1 MKTRNR
7 YIALGASIIAILAV
21 MYFFS
26 DIVAY
31 VLIAWVLS
39 MIGQPLMSF
48 FRRNLKFGKFQA
60 GPSLCAVLTMLC
72 YILFLSLIIVL
83 FAPLIL
89 EQARNLANVD
99 YQGIGKTLEV
109 PLQQFNDYLYELGIV
124 EKTAAPADQLL
135 DSLKNYFQPSKIGEF
150 FSSLI
155 GLAGNILMGTFSVL
169 FITFFFLREEGLFTT
184 ALSSFAP
191 NESTAKKA
199 ANAIEDSSKMLTR
212 YFGGVLVQITA
223 ITIFVS
229 LVLGIIGVKN
239 ALLIAFF
246 AAIINVIPYV
256 GPIIG
261 ATFAVLMTISSTIEL
276 QPDFY
281 TETLPLILKVV
292 AVFASMQML
301 DNFLLQ
307 PFIFSNS
314 VKAHPLEIFIVILL
328 GAKLNGVMG
337 MILAIPAYTVIRVIA
352 KIFLSEF
359 RIVQQI
365 TGGINEELGKGKTDA
380 AA

>member
-7 YIALGASIIAILAV
+7 YIALGASILVILAV

-48 FRRNLKFGKFQA
+48 FKRNLKFGKFEA
-60 GPSLCAVLTMLC
+60 GPSLCAILTMLC
-72 YILFLSLIIVL
+72 YLLFLSLIIVL

-89 EQARNLANVD
+89 EQARNLASVD

-124 EKTAAPADQLL
+124 EKTANPADQLL

-155 GLAGNILMGTFSVL
+155 GLAGSILMGTFSIL
-169 FITFFFLREEGLFTT
+169 FITFFFLREDGLFTN
-184 ALSSFAP
+184 ALSAFAP
-191 NESTAKKA
+191 NESTAQKA

-223 ITIFVS
+223 ITIFLSVG
-229 LVLGIIGVKN
+229 LGIIGVKN

-261 ATFAVLMTISSTIEL
+261 ASFAVLMTISSTIEL

-328 GAKLNGVMG
+328 GAKLNGVLG

-365 TGGINEELGKGKTDA
+365 TGGLDDEEPKATPV
-380 AA
+380 

>member
-7 YIALGASIIAILAV
+7 YIALGVSVLVILAV

-39 MIGQPLMSF
+39 MIGQPLMNF
-48 FRRNLKFGKFQA
+48 FSRNLKFGKFQA
-60 GPSLCAVLTMLC
+60 GPSLCAILTMVC
-72 YILFLSLIIVL
+72 YLLFLSLIIIL

-99 YQGIGKTLEV
+99 YHQIGKTLEV
-109 PLQQFNDYLYELGIV
+109 PLNQFNDYLYDLGIV
-124 EKTAAPADQLL
+124 EKTSAPADQLL

-150 FSSLI
+150 FSSLL
-155 GLAGNILMGTFSVL
+155 GLAGSIVMGMFSVL
-169 FITFFFLREEGLFTT
+169 FITFFFLKEDGLFTT
-184 ALSSFAP
+184 ALSAFAP
-191 NESTAKKA
+191 NEGTANKA

-223 ITIFVS
+223 ITIFLSVG
-229 LVLGIIGVKN
+229 LGVIGVKN

-261 ATFAVLMTISSTIEL
+261 ASFAVLMTISSTIEL
-276 QPDFY
+276 QPEFY
-281 TETLPLILKVV
+281 TDTLPLILKVV
-292 AVFASMQML
+292 GVFACMQML

-365 TGGINEELGKGKTDA
+365 TGGLDDEQSKATPT
-380 AA
+380 

>member
-7 YIALGASIIAILAV
+7 YIALGASILVVLAV

-60 GPSLCAVLTMLC
+60 GPSLCAVLTMVC
-72 YILFLSLIIVL
+72 YLLFLSLIIVL

-109 PLQQFNDYLYELGIV
+109 PLNQFNDYLYELGIV

-155 GLAGNILMGTFSVL
+155 GLAGSILMGTFSVL
-169 FITFFFLREEGLFTT
+169 FITFFFLREDGLFTS
-184 ALSSFAP
+184 ALSAFAP
-191 NESTAKKA
+191 NESTANKA

-223 ITIFVS
+223 ITIFISVA
-229 LVLGIIGVKN
+229 LGIIGVKN

-314 VKAHPLEIFIVILL
+314 VKAHPLEIFIIILL

-337 MILAIPAYTVIRVIA
+337 MILAIPAYTVIRVVA

-365 TGGINEELGKGKTDA
+365 TGGIDEELEKGKSETA
-380 AA
+380 

>member
-7 YIALGASIIAILAV
+7 YIALGASILVILAV

-39 MIGQPLMSF
+39 MIGQPLMGL
-48 FRRNLKFGKFQA
+48 FRSKLKFGKFQA
-60 GPSLCAVLTMLC
+60 GPSLCAVLTMIC
-72 YILFLSLIIVL
+72 YLLFLSLIIIL

-99 YQGIGKTLEV
+99 YQGIGKALEV
-109 PLQQFNDYLYELGIV
+109 PLNQFNDYLYELGIV

-150 FSSLI
+150 FSSII

-169 FITFFFLREEGLFTT
+169 FITFFFLREEGLFTN
-184 ALSSFAP
+184 ALSAFAP
-191 NESTAKKA
+191 NESTANKA

-223 ITIFVS
+223 ITIFLSVC
-229 LVLGIIGVKN
+229 LGIIGVKN

-261 ATFAVLMTISSTIEL
+261 ASFAVLMTISSTIEL
-276 QPDFY
+276 SPDFY
-281 TETLPLILKVV
+281 SETLPLILKVV
-292 AVFASMQML
+292 AVFASMQLL

-328 GAKLNGVMG
+328 GAKLNGVFG

-365 TGGINEELGKGKTDA
+365 TGGLDDEEAKPTPT
-380 AA
+380 

>member
-7 YIALGASIIAILAV
+7 YIALALSILVILAV

-31 VLIAWVLS
+31 ILIAWVLS
-39 MIGQPLMSF
+39 MVGQPLNNF
-48 FRRNLKFGKFQA
+48 FRRRLQFGRFKA
-60 GPSLCAVLTMLC
+60 GPSLCAVLTMIC
-72 YILFLSLIIVL
+72 YVLFLSLIVVL

-99 YQGIGKTLEV
+99 YAGIGKTLEV
-109 PLQQFNDYLYELGIV
+109 PLNQFNDYLYELGIV

-135 DSLKNYFQPSKIGEF
+135 NSLKNYFQPSKIGEF

-155 GLAGNILMGTFSVL
+155 GFAGNIVIGLFSVL
-169 FITFFFLREEGLFTT
+169 FVTFFFLKEDGLFTT
-184 ALSSFAP
+184 ALSAFAP
-191 NESTAKKA
+191 NDATATKA
-199 ANAIEDSSKMLTR
+199 ANAIDDSSKMLTR
-212 YFGGVLVQITA
+212 YFGGILVQITC

-229 LVLGIIGVKN
+229 VALGIIGVKN

-281 TETLPLILKVV
+281 TETLPMILKVV
-292 AVFASMQML
+292 AVFATMQML

-314 VKAHPLEIFIVILL
+314 VKAHPLEIFIVILV
-328 GAKLNGVMG
+328 GAKLNGVLG

-365 TGGINEELGKGKTDA
+365 TGGLDDDESKPAPT
-380 AA
+380 

>member
-7 YIALGASIIAILAV
+7 YIALGASVLVILAV

-48 FRRNLKFGKFQA
+48 FRRNLKFGKFVA
-60 GPSLCAVLTMLC
+60 GPSLCAILTMLC
-72 YILFLSLIIVL
+72 YLFFVSLIVVL
-83 FAPLIL
+83 FAPLLL
-89 EQARNLANVD
+89 EQASHLTSID
-99 YQGIGKTLEV
+99 YQGLGKTLEV
-109 PLQQFNDYLYELGIV
+109 PLKQANDYLYNLGIV
-124 EKTAAPADQLL
+124 EKTSAPADQLL
-135 DSLKNYFQPSKIGEF
+135 ESLRNYFRPSRIGEF
-150 FSSLI
+150 FTSLI
-155 GLAGNILMGTFSVL
+155 GLAGNIIMGLFSVL
-169 FITFFFLREEGLFTT
+169 FITFFFLSEEGLFKN
-184 ALSSFAP
+184 ALSGFAP
-191 NESTAKKA
+191 NEATAQKA
-199 ANAIEDSSKMLTR
+199 VNVIDDSRIMLTR
-212 YFGGVLVQITA
+212 YFSGVLVQVTA
-223 ITIFVS
+223 ITIYLSVG
-229 LVLGIIGVKN
+229 LGIIGVQN

-246 AAIINVIPYV
+246 AAVINVIPYV

-261 ATFAVLMTISSTIEL
+261 ATFAVVMTISSTIEL

-281 TETLPLILKVV
+281 LETLPIIIKVV
-292 AVFASMQML
+292 VVFASMQLL

-314 VKAHPLEIFIVILL
+314 VEAHPLEIFIIILV
-328 GAKLNGVMG
+328 GAKLNGVVG

-365 TGGINEELGKGKTDA
+365 TGGLDDKGKKPTPT
-380 AA
+380 